1 MFARSLESWPA
12 DVALTLMWVTLV
24 RDARNELM
32 CTHTAWLTVG
42 EPPGDGDAAS
52 EGDCLAAEVPPG
64 ALFAAF
70 GLPEVQPAISAA
82 PLQVSATT
90 ARRARPPGRLGQPD
104 LVIVTSVMLPMH
116 TPLPARRPHPERA
129 MSTPCP
135 RPIRQPFQAL
145 SLAWA
150 SLDRSAGRSASVRR
164 HIASVPTS
172 R

>member
-12 DVALTLMWVTLV
+12 ELALTLTWVTLV
-24 RDARNELM
+24 SDVRSELM
-32 CTHTAWLTVG
+32 CTHTAWLTEG
-42 EPPGDGDAAS
+42 EPVGDAAS
-52 EGDCLAAEVPPG
+52 EGDCLAAAVPGAFG
-64 ALFAAF
+64 ALFAAL

-104 LVIVTSVMLPMH
+104 LVIDSSVMLPMH
-116 TPLPARRPHPERA
+116 TPQLSRLPHPERA
-129 MSTPCP
+129 MSLPSP

-150 SLDRSAGRSASVRR
+150 SLERLAGRSASVRR
-164 HIASVPTS
+164 QIASVPTS
-172 R
+172 C